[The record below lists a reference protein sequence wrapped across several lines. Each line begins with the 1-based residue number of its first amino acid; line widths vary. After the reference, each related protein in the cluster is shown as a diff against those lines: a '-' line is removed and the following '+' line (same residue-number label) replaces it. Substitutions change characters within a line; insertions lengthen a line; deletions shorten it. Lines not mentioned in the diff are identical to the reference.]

1 MNNKTAVVV
10 PASLERHRQTFL
22 EALKV
27 RRYSPA
33 TLASRQES
41 LKEFFRYLAE
51 AGIDDVREVSRQI
64 VRDYQAGL
72 LRRFK
77 VATTHVHLSALRRF
91 FEHLEATDVILVN
104 PCASLLLPRLADRL
118 PRRILTPREVHQLL
132 NAPDTQTRSGIRD
145 QAILE
150 TFYSSGIRLEEMARL
165 TLDDVDYRNGFVR
178 VTKGKGARE
187 RVVPLGRKAC
197 DSVVEYLRTVRA
209 QWSKTHCDE
218 RALWL
223 SARAPHGPL
232 KRQMIQVLVKQYGR
246 KAGLTKPVSPHVWRH
261 TVATHLVSNGSN
273 IAYVQRLLGHRSLA
287 TTQIYTRTTVPELK
301 AAYYQAHPRQAEAT
315 TDHVAALP
323 LPFYRKGK

>member
-1 MNNKTAVVV
+1 MEKGALRMNDKTAVVV

-27 RRYSPA
+27 RRYAPA

-41 LKEFFRYLAE
+41 LKQFFRYLAE
-51 AGIDDVREVSRQI
+51 AGIDDVREASRQI

-77 VATTHVHLSALRRF
+77 VATTHVHL
-91 FEHLEATDVILVN
+91 EATVVILVN
-104 PCASLLLPRLADRL
+104 PCAGLALPRLADRL

-223 SARAPHGPL
+223 SARAPHGPI
-232 KRQMIQVLVKQYGR
+232 KRQMIQVLVK
-246 KAGLTKPVSPHVWRH
+246 
-261 TVATHLVSNGSN
+261 
-273 IAYVQRLLGHRSLA
+273 
-287 TTQIYTRTTVPELK
+287 
-301 AAYYQAHPRQAEAT
+301 
-315 TDHVAALP
+315 
-323 LPFYRKGK
+323 